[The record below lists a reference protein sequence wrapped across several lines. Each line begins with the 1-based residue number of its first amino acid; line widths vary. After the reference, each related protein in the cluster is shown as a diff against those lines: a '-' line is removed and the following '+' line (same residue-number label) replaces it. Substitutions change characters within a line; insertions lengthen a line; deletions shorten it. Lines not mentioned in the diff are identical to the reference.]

1 MRDVS
6 CSAVQF
12 GKVLEI
18 TCVGLNQ
25 IDSRRCGNFSNN
37 FNTNVKPNNI
47 KHDTKPLKKVQIY
60 LYFCFVFLNSCTATM
75 FITKGINTL
84 VDQAKCKINQMIVF
98 GPGYSCILDAAVLFS
113 QTNCRV
119 GMFGSQLVWVQLL
132 ANSSQLWAHS
142 ENLRFVKNIWRGK
155 KFRQDEKNWEDLTN
169 RSKGRSVFEWLRKR
183 ERKN

>member
-47 KHDTKPLKKVQIY
+47 KHDTKPLIKVQIY
-60 LYFCFVFLNSCTATM
+60 SYFFLLFFKLMHCDNVLY
-75 FITKGINTL
+75 KGHQYT
-84 VDQAKCKINQMIVF
+84 
-98 GPGYSCILDAAVLFS
+98 
-113 QTNCRV
+113 CRP
-119 GMFGSQLVWVQLL
+119 
-132 ANSSQLWAHS
+132 
-142 ENLRFVKNIWRGK
+142 
-155 KFRQDEKNWEDLTN
+155 
-169 RSKGRSVFEWLRKR
+169 SKV
-183 ERKN
+183 